1 MSTENN
7 AFENDFERNENE
19 NREIVD
25 ERSEAASGNYGN
37 SENSE
42 TVETAETENVSE
54 SETET
59 SKTEGKTAEISFRSE
74 NGKTQTTGWQ
84 YVPPKK
90 KKGKCGSRPPKKI
103 D

>member
-42 TVETAETENVSE
+42 TVKPAETKNVSE
-54 SETET
+54 GEKEAETA
-59 SKTEGKTAEISFRSE
+59 KTEGETAEISFRSE

-90 KKGKCGSRPPKKI
+90 NK
-103 D
+103 

>member
-59 SKTEGKTAEISFRSE
+59 AKTEGKTAEISFRSPSPE
-74 NGKTQTTGWQ
+74 TG
-84 YVPPKK
+84 PTAPDRFCPK
-90 KKGKCGSRPPKKI
+90 CMLCDSVAVILPKNV
-103 D
+103 